1 MALLQKKGSV
11 LFEEKEAE
19 VVSWS
24 HTSIKVKVPVVN
36 DGKYEITVV
45 TDTGTRSNIYKHVEV
60 LNTKQVCIRFVI
72 ENGYEIPESEV
83 FIMGNTYSL
92 GNMNPCKA
100 VGPFFNQI
108 MYQFPT
114 GYFDISV
121 PADTLLEFKFIRKI
135 NNTLLIEGGENHKF
149 RTPSFGTGEVVVK
162 WQTAEKTILVES

>member
-1 MALLQKKGSV
+1 A
-11 LFEEKEAE
+11 
-19 VVSWS
+19 
-24 HTSIKVKVPVVN
+24 VN

-45 TDTGTRSNIYKHVEV
+45 TDTGTRSNIYKHIEV

-121 PADTLLEFKFIRKI
+121 PSDTLLEFKFIRKI
-135 NNTLLIEGGENHKF
+135 KNTLLIEVGEKHKY
-149 RTPSFGTGEVVVK
+149 RTPSF
-162 WQTAEKTILVES
+162 